1 MADLFVILNVVKVR
15 SVHVHGRGRPLNAC
29 KRLLITCIE
38 IGY

>member
-1 MADLFVILNVVKVR
+1 MGGLFVILGIVKAI
-15 SVHVHGRGRPLNAC
+15 SVHVHGRERPVNAF

>member
-1 MADLFVILNVVKVR
+1 MGGLFAILNVVKVR
-15 SVHVHGRGRPLNAC
+15 SVHVHGRERPVNAF